1 MWERLPSTP
10 SIQGTSSDFPHINS
24 DTKTWSPQPKITA
37 LVFCAVQRVLSAE
50 AMHQPES

>member
-10 SIQGTSSDFPHINS
+10 SIRGTSSDFPHINS

-37 LVFCAVQRVLSAE
+37 SVFLCSAE